1 MARTHG
7 DEGSPEWIQVVR
19 MGDIEGRHMKDC
31 IGCAYCKVFSADG
44 AKMKYQCANR
54 ESPYYRAIFTADGW
68 GCEKHS

>member
-1 MARTHG
+1 
-7 DEGSPEWIQVVR
+7 
-19 MGDIEGRHMKDC
+19 MKDC